1 MRHVS
6 AHDDLHAVAGAD
18 LVRLFDG
25 RRLTRV
31 ERELDQ
37 SVQLIGDIV
46 QVRQWSA
53 WRCKTRDGATS
64 RDSATKPCGYF
75 HPLSHAD
82 T

>member
-6 AHDDLHAVAGAD
+6 AHDDLHAVAGKN

-25 RRLTRV
+25 RCLTRV

-46 QVRQWSA
+46 QVRHLSSSMFNTPASWRASWARHWWSP
-53 WRCKTRDGATS
+53 TYS
-64 RDSATKPCGYF
+64 
-75 HPLSHAD
+75 
-82 T
+82 